1 MSNSI
6 STTSETITPLLQQ
19 NHSQDPI
26 PQNGT
31 ISGAV
36 FNISTTMV
44 GAGIMSIPATMK
56 VLGLIPG
63 LIVIVLV
70 AVITDLTVEFMLR
83 FTSSGK
89 AVTYAGMVG
98 ESFGSVGSLAV
109 KICVITTNLGVLIVY
124 FIILGKFFFS
134 LPFFFNVDY

>member
-6 STTSETITPLLQQ
+6 STTSETITPLLQ
-19 NHSQDPI
+19 QDPI

-56 VLGLIPG
+56 VLGIIPG